1 MPSLK
6 RSLAGVLLTAALAL
20 PAGTAGAQ
28 EGQRRRPEQIPPTGA
43 EDSAQPT
50 AEDEAGKR
58 LIDATTSEST
68 KGLTFEH
75 RTDGTIG
82 LDLQGRFMNVLTASP
97 GKDGR
102 IEVSCNKSGDGAPAA
117 LAAVKP
123 WSPARGQ
130 TLHRLDVKPLKAPI
144 VVAPKK
150 APVLEEK

>member
-1 MPSLK
+1 MPSLR
-6 RSLAGVLLTAALAL
+6 RSLAGALLTAALVFL
-20 PAGTAGAQ
+20 TGPAGAQ
-28 EGQRRRPEQIPPTGA
+28 EGKRRRPEQVPATGA

-58 LIDATTSEST
+58 LIDASTSEST
-68 KGLTFEH
+68 KGLTFDH

-97 GKDGR
+97 AKDGR
-102 IEVSCNKSGDGAPAA
+102 IEVSCTKSGDGAPAP
-117 LAAVKP
+117 LAAVTP
-123 WSPARGQ
+123 WSPVRGQ

-144 VVAPKK
+144 VVAPEE